1 MLRNRY
7 IVIVFVIVFVI
18 VIVIVFVFVIVFVVL
33 ACFRLF
39 LLEVPSHLPFL
50 ASNFSLLTSI

>member
-1 MLRNRY
+1 MRSKREIV
-7 IVIVFVIVFVI
+7 IVIVFVFVI

-50 ASNFSLLTSI
+50 ASHFSLLTSI